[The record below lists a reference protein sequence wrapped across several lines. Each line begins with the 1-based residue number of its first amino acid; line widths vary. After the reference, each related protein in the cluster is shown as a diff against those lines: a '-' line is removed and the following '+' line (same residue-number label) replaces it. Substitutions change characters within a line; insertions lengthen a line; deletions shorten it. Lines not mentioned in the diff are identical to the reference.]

1 MTAEQDGAARNK
13 AVVRRWIEE
22 FKTGG
27 DESVGDEVRSP
38 HFVNH
43 SAPPGAPA
51 GPEAGKLY
59 FRALRAA
66 FPDLHVRIEDMLAE
80 GDRVVTRQTFSGTHR
95 GEWLGVP
102 ATGRT
107 VSWAVID
114 IVRLADGRLVDHWAV
129 ADLHGLLG
137 QLTAEEPR

>member
-1 MTAEQDGAARNK
+1 MTPEQNK

-27 DESVGDEVRSP
+27 DESVSDELRSP

-43 SAPPGAPA
+43 SAPPGAPT
-51 GPEAGKLY
+51 GPEAGKLA
-59 FRALRAA
+59 FRAMRAA
-66 FPDLHVRIEDMLAE
+66 FPDLRVTIEDMLAD
-80 GDRVVTRQTFSGTHR
+80 GDRVVTRQTFAGTHR

-102 ATGRT
+102 PTGRV

-114 IVRLADGRLVDHWAV
+114 IVRLEGGRLEEHWGV
-129 ADLHGLLG
+129 ADMLGLRAR
-137 QLTAEEPR
+137 LTGEGAQ

>member
-1 MTAEQDGAARNK
+1 VTQEQNK

-27 DESVGDEVRSP
+27 DESVSDELRSP

-43 SAPPGAPA
+43 SAPPGAPTD
-51 GPEAGKLY
+51 PEAGKRA
-59 FRALRAA
+59 FRAMRAA
-66 FPDLHVRIEDMLAE
+66 FPDLHVAIEDMLAD

-95 GEWLGVP
+95 GEWSGVP

-114 IVRLADGRLVDHWAV
+114 IVRLADGLLVDHWAV
-129 ADLHGLLG
+129 ADLHGLLA
-137 QLTAEEPR
+137 QLTAEGPR

>member
-1 MTAEQDGAARNK
+1 MTPEQNK

-27 DESVGDEVRSP
+27 DESVSDELRSP

-43 SAPPGAPA
+43 SAPPGAPT
-51 GPEAGKLY
+51 GPEAGKIA
-59 FRALRAA
+59 FRAMRAA
-66 FPDLHVRIEDMLAE
+66 FPDLRVTIEDMLAD
-80 GDRVVTRQTFSGTHR
+80 GDRVVTRQTFAGTHR

-102 ATGRT
+102 PTGRL

-114 IVRLADGRLVDHWAV
+114 IVRLDGNMIVDHWAV
-129 ADLHGLLG
+129 ADLHGLLA
-137 QLTAEEPR
+137 QLTAQESP

>member
-1 MTAEQDGAARNK
+1 MTVEENK

-27 DESVGDEVRSP
+27 DESVGDEVRAP

-43 SAPPGAPA
+43 SAPPGAPS
-51 GPEAGKLY
+51 GPEAGKLA
-59 FRALRAA
+59 FRAMRAA
-66 FPDLHVRIEDMLAE
+66 FPDLHVQIEDMLGE
-80 GDRVVTRQTFSGTHR
+80 GDEVVTRQTFSGTHR

-102 ATGRT
+102 ATGRA

-114 IVRLADGRLVDHWAV
+114 IVRLEHGRLVEHWAV
-129 ADLHGLLG
+129 ADLQGLLA
-137 QLTAEEPR
+137 QLQAPEATA

>member
-1 MTAEQDGAARNK
+1 VTAEQEAAERNK

-27 DESVGDEVRSP
+27 DESVSDELRSP

-43 SAPPGAPA
+43 SAPPGVPT
-51 GPEAGKLY
+51 GPEAGKIA
-59 FRALRAA
+59 FRAMRAA
-66 FPDLHVRIEDMLAE
+66 FPDLHVAIEDMLAD
-80 GDRVVTRQTFSGTHR
+80 GDRVVTRQTFSGTHG
-95 GEWLGVP
+95 GEWSGVP

-114 IVRLADGRLVDHWAV
+114 IVRLADGLLVDHWAV
-129 ADLHGLLG
+129 ADLHGLLV
-137 QLTAEEPR
+137 QLTAEEPG

>member
-1 MTAEQDGAARNK
+1 VTQEQNK

-27 DESVGDEVRSP
+27 DESVSDDLRSP

-43 SAPPGAPA
+43 SAPPGAPTD
-51 GPEAGKLY
+51 PEAGKLA
-59 FRALRAA
+59 FRAMRAA
-66 FPDLHVRIEDMLAE
+66 FPDLHVAIEDMLAD

-95 GEWLGVP
+95 GEWSGVP
-102 ATGRT
+102 ATGRR

-114 IVRLADGRLVDHWAV
+114 IVRLADGLLVDHWAV
-129 ADLHGLLG
+129 ADLHGLRA
-137 QLTAEEPR
+137 QLTADEPR

>member
-1 MTAEQDGAARNK
+1 MTAEQQLAERNK

-27 DESVGDEVRSP
+27 DESVADELRAP

-43 SAPPGAPA
+43 SAPPGAPT
-51 GPEAGKLY
+51 GPEAGKLA
-59 FRALRAA
+59 FRAMRAA
-66 FPDLHVRIEDMLAE
+66 FPDLHVRIDDMLAE
-80 GDRVVTRQTFSGTHR
+80 GDRVVTRQTFSGTHH
-95 GEWLGVP
+95 GEWSGVP
-102 ATGRT
+102 ATGRR

-114 IVRLADGRLVDHWAV
+114 IVRLEDGRLVDHWAV

-137 QLTAEEPR
+137 QLSGEDPR

>member
-1 MTAEQDGAARNK
+1 MTPEQNK

-27 DESVGDEVRSP
+27 DESVSDELRSP

-43 SAPPGAPA
+43 SAPPGAPT
-51 GPEAGKLY
+51 GPEAGKIA
-59 FRALRAA
+59 FRAMRAA
-66 FPDLHVRIEDMLAE
+66 FPDLRVTIEDMLAD
-80 GDRVVTRQTFSGTHR
+80 GDRVVTRQTFAGTHR

-102 ATGRT
+102 PTGRV

-114 IVRLADGRLVDHWAV
+114 IVRLEEGLLEEHWAV
-129 ADLHGLLG
+129 ADMQGLLAR
-137 QLTAEEPR
+137 LTGEEAR

>member
-1 MTAEQDGAARNK
+1 MTAERNK

-27 DESVGDEVRSP
+27 DESVSDEVRSP

-43 SAPPGAPA
+43 SAPPGAPT
-51 GPEAGKLY
+51 GPEAGKLA
-59 FRALRAA
+59 FQAMRSA
-66 FPDLHVRIEDMLAE
+66 FPDLHVTIEDMLAE
-80 GDRVVTRQTFSGTHR
+80 ADRVVTRQTFSGTHR

-102 ATGRT
+102 ATGRA

-114 IVRLADGRLVDHWAV
+114 IVRLDDGRLVDHWAV

-137 QLTAEEPR
+137 RLTAGESS

>member
-1 MTAEQDGAARNK
+1 MTTDQEAAERNK

-27 DESVGDEVRSP
+27 DEAVGDELRSP

-43 SAPPGAPA
+43 SAPPGAPT
-51 GPEAGKLY
+51 GREAGKLF

-66 FPDLHVRIEDMLAE
+66 FPDLHVRIEDMLA
-80 GDRVVTRQTFSGTHR
+80 DRDMVVTRQTFSGTHR
-95 GEWLGVP
+95 AEWSGVP

-114 IVRLADGRLVDHWAV
+114 IVRVEDGVLVDHWAV
-129 ADLHGLLG
+129 TDMHGRLG
-137 QLTAEEPR
+137 QLTAEEQR

>member
-1 MTAEQDGAARNK
+1 MTPEGNK

-27 DESVGDEVRSP
+27 DESVSDELRSP
-38 HFVNH
+38 DFVNH

-51 GPEAGKLY
+51 GPDAGKLA
-59 FRALRAA
+59 FRAMRGA
-66 FPDLHVRIEDMLAE
+66 FPDLHVTIEDQLAD
-80 GDRVVTRQTFSGTHR
+80 GDQVVTRQTFSGTHR

-102 ATGRT
+102 ATGRA

-114 IVRLADGRLVDHWAV
+114 IVRLVDGRLVDHWAV
-129 ADLHGLLG
+129 ADMHGLLG
-137 QLTAEEPR
+137 QLTSGETR

>member
-1 MTAEQDGAARNK
+1 MTPDENR
-13 AVVRRWIEE
+13 AVVRRWITE

-27 DESVGDEVRSP
+27 DESVSDEVRSP
-38 HFVNH
+38 DFVNH
-43 SAPPGAPA
+43 SAPPGAPS
-51 GPEAGKLY
+51 GPDAGKLA
-59 FRALRAA
+59 FRAMRAA
-66 FPDLHVRIEDMLAE
+66 FPDLHVEIEDMLAE

-102 ATGRT
+102 ATGRS

-114 IVRLADGRLVDHWAV
+114 VVRLAEGRLVEHWAV

-137 QLTAEEPR
+137 QLQAPAVGPA

>member
-1 MTAEQDGAARNK
+1 MTPEQNK

-27 DESVGDEVRSP
+27 DESVSDELRSP

-43 SAPPGAPA
+43 SAPPGAPT
-51 GPEAGKLY
+51 GPEAGKLA
-59 FRALRAA
+59 FRAMRAA
-66 FPDLHVRIEDMLAE
+66 FPDLRVTIEDMLA
-80 GDRVVTRQTFSGTHR
+80 DRDQVATRQTFAGTHR

-102 ATGRT
+102 PTGRL

-114 IVRLADGRLVDHWAV
+114 IVRLDGNMIVDHWAV
-129 ADLHGLLG
+129 ADLHGQLA
-137 QLTAEEPR
+137 QLTAQESP